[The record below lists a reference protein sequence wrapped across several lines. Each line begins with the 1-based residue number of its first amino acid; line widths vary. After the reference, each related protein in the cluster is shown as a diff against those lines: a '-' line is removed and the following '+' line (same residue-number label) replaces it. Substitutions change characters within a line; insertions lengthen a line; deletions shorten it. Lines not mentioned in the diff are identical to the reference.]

1 MSGFGAGD
9 GNQGQATVSFG
20 GSTLNSPLY
29 DLLMAPDLKPGD
41 SPSYQLCKEIYLY
54 HPLGVKMAEAPIAM
68 AQSQGREITIQGAP
82 EERVKTQFL
91 QEWNRLRAD
100 THIANVASL
109 SRVYGIA
116 SIVMVATGFSSKTAL
131 TAEQVQKADIGFN
144 VLDPLNTAGSLV
156 LTQNPNDGDFQ
167 KPVLVAAA
175 GEPYHPSR
183 GCTLLNGSPVYLA
196 YSNSAFGYVGR
207 SVYQPVLFPLK
218 SFIQSM
224 LTDDMVMRKAGVIVV
239 KMKSPGSIID
249 GVMQRIAGLKRQ
261 FIREARTENVI
272 SVGHEDEVSA
282 IDLTNIAEAI
292 SAARKNVLENIAAGA
307 RMPAQL
313 INSETFAEG
322 FGEGSE
328 DAKTVARYIDRVR
341 MEMRVVYDYFD
352 DICMTRAWTPEFY
365 KTIQAE
371 FPEYEGVSYTKAYYD
386 WRNNFNAT
394 WPSLLTEPD
403 SEKVKVSDVKLKAII
418 ALLEV
423 LLPQSDPD
431 NKAAILAWAS
441 DNINDLKLMF
451 PTPLTLDVEAMAN
464 FTPPPPPM
472 MGGAPGGEEG
482 GGGAPAEPT
491 PPTPMSGA
499 A

>member
-1 MSGFGAGD
+1 MSGFGTGD
-9 GNQGQATVSFG
+9 TNQGQAFLGFG

-29 DLLMAPDLKPGD
+29 QLLMAPDLKPGD
-41 SPSYQLCKEIYLY
+41 SPSYQLCKEIFLY

-68 AQSQGREITIQGAP
+68 AQSQEREITIQGAP
-82 EERVKTQFL
+82 EERVKNQFT
-91 QEWNRLRAD
+91 QEWGKLRAD
-100 THIANVASL
+100 LHIANVAGL
-109 SRVYGIA
+109 CRTYGIS
-116 SIVMVATGFSSKTAL
+116 SIVMVAKGFSSKTAL
-131 TAEQVQKADIGFN
+131 TTEQLQSAEVSFN
-144 VLDPLNTAGSLV
+144 VLDPLNTAGSLI

-175 GEPYHPSR
+175 GEEYHPSR
-183 GCTLLNGSPVYLA
+183 GCTLLNGNPVYLA

-207 SVYQPVLFPLK
+207 SVYQPVLYPLK
-218 SFIQSM
+218 SFVQSM
-224 LTDDMVMRKAGVIVV
+224 LTDDMVLRKAGVIVV
-239 KMKSPGSIID
+239 KMKSAGSITD
-249 GVMQRIAGLKRQ
+249 GIMQRIAGLKRN
-261 FIREARTENVI
+261 FIREARTDNVI
-272 SVGHEDEVSA
+272 SVGHEDDVASL
-282 IDLTNIAEAI
+282 DLTNLAEVVTV
-292 SAARKNVLENIAAGA
+292 ARKNVLENIAAGA

-313 INSETFAEG
+313 LNSETFADG

-328 DAKTVARYIDRVR
+328 DAKAVARYVDRIR
-341 MEMRVVYDYFD
+341 MELRLVYEYFD

-371 FPEYEGVSYTKAYYD
+371 FPEYKGVSYTKAYYD
-386 WRNNFNAT
+386 WRNNFAAT

-403 SEKVKVSDVKLKAII
+403 SEKVKVADVKLKAII

-423 LLPQSDPD
+423 MLPQADPD

-472 MGGAPGGEEG
+472 AGGAPGED
-482 GGGAPAEPT
+482 GGAPAEPT